1 MAADQLNKQ
10 WFTYVDSNGL
20 SWNKLGSD
28 DTACHAVD
36 GSAAAVGGQ
45 PDYPRATRRRQP
57 RLAIYTDNT
66 TFRQKRCIIYTAAA
80 DAAITTGAT
89 IAVHVPGET
98 ATVTYTLSGKV
109 PDRAPIRSAARQLTD
124 HA

>member
-10 WFTYVDSNGL
+10 WFTYVDGNGL
-20 SWNKLGSD
+20 SWNKLGND
-28 DTACHAVD
+28 DAACHAID

-45 PDYPRATRRRQP
+45 PDYPRKTRTRQP
-57 RLAIYTDNT
+57 REAIFTDTT
-66 TFRQKRCIIYTAAA
+66 TFRQKTCLIYTSAAFN
-80 DAAITTGAT
+80 AITTGAT

-98 ATVTYTLSGKV
+98 ATVSYTLSAKR
-109 PDRAPIRSAARQLTD
+109 PDKAPIRSAARQLID